1 MIPSE
6 QSSAEGLCTLR
17 KLSPLLTEEFTE
29 SLAERL
35 SKPEGAI
42 SFYWLGQ
49 AGFVLNTANW
59 QLLIDPY
66 LSDSLARKYAGK
78 SLAHVR
84 MMEPPLRVEEVSRLD
99 FVLCTH
105 RHGDHMDPETIRC
118 LAEKHSQCQFVVPAP
133 ERDYMLSLG
142 VAPDR
147 LIGAVAEEQITL
159 AADLKV
165 LPLPAAHERFK
176 QDALWRHHYLG
187 FLLSAANHRI
197 YHSGDC
203 IPFAGLASR
212 LRELTCEVGL
222 LPVNGRDKFRE
233 SQGIPGNFTLEEAIQ
248 LCAEAEIK
256 TMIAHH
262 YGMFEFNT
270 VATESID
277 QAATKVSRF
286 VRVMRARTAVRYSIS
301 S

>member
-1 MIPSE
+1 M
-6 QSSAEGLCTLR
+6 R
-17 KLSPLLTEEFTE
+17 KRSPLLIEEFTE
-29 SLAERL
+29 PLAERL
-35 SKPEGAI
+35 SKAEEAI

-49 AGFVLNTANW
+49 AGFVVNTANW

-78 SLAHVR
+78 PLAHIR
-84 MMEPPLRVEEVSRLD
+84 MMKSPLQPEEVARLD

-105 RHGDHMDPETIRC
+105 RHGDHMDPETISS
-118 LAEKHSQCQFVVPAP
+118 LAAKHPQCQFVVPAP
-133 ERDYMLSLG
+133 EREYELSLG
-142 VAPDR
+142 VGPDR

-176 QDALWRHHYLG
+176 LDAFGRHHYLG
-187 FLLSAANHRI
+187 FLLSAANHPI

-203 IPFAGLASR
+203 IPFDGLASR
-212 LRELTCEVGL
+212 LRELDCEVAL
-222 LPVNGRDKFRE
+222 LPVNGRDNFRR
-233 SQGIPGNFTLEEAIQ
+233 QGIPGNFTLEEAIQ
-248 LCAEAEIK
+248 LCSEAQIK

-270 VATESID
+270 VAAESID
-277 QAATKVSRF
+277 QAASKVGEF
-286 VRVMRARTAVRYSIS
+286 VQVVRARTGVRYSIRS
-301 S
+301 

>member
-1 MIPSE
+1 MSK
-6 QSSAEGLCTLR
+6 R
-17 KLSPLLTEEFTE
+17 SPLLIEEFTVP
-29 SLAERL
+29 LAERL
-35 SKPEGAI
+35 SKPEEAI
-42 SFYWLGQ
+42 SLFWLGQ
-49 AGFVLNTANW
+49 AGFVMSKANW
-59 QLLIDPY
+59 PFLIDPS

-78 SLAHVR
+78 PLPHVR
-84 MMEPPLRVEEVSRLD
+84 MMESPLRPEEVARVD

-105 RHGDHMDPETIRC
+105 RHGDHMDPETISC
-118 LAEKHSQCQFVVPAP
+118 LATKHPECQFVVPAA
-133 ERDYMLSLG
+133 EREYGLSLG

-176 QDALWRHHYLG
+176 QDALGRHHYLG
-187 FLLSAANHRI
+187 FVLSAANHPI

-203 IPFAGLASR
+203 IPFDGLTSR
-212 LRELTCEVGL
+212 LRELTCEVAL
-222 LPVNGRDKFRE
+222 LPVNGRDKLRE
-233 SQGIPGNFTLEEAIQ
+233 SQGIPGNFTLEEASQ

-270 VATESID
+270 VVTESID
-277 QAATKVSRF
+277 QAATKVSQF